1 MFNQPLLQLNQV
13 YTKFINYFEH
23 LFFPDECIICENET
37 PNKQTFICHLCEQ
50 ELAFSKME
58 NTTIDQ
64 KTKKLFWGRVPIEI
78 GFSLLYFE
86 KANST
91 QKILH
96 AIKYQNRKDF
106 AIELGRKIGKAI
118 KKSEINI
125 QIDALIPVP
134 LHVQKKFDRGYN
146 QSELL
151 CKGISAILNIE
162 TNKNLI
168 LRKKNSRSQT
178 KLNKFL
184 RWENAQNTYEVSKE
198 INAKNWKHIA
208 IVDDVITTGSTIE
221 SIAKEILSINPSIKI
236 SVISLALAI

>member
-1 MFNQPLLQLNQV
+1 
-13 YTKFINYFEH
+13 
-23 LFFPDECIICENET
+23 
-37 PNKQTFICHLCEQ
+37 
-50 ELAFSKME
+50 ME

-64 KTKKLFWGRVPIEI
+64 KTKKIFWGRIPIET

-86 KANST
+86 KTNST

-96 AIKYQNRKDF
+96 AIKYQNRKDL
-106 AIELGRKIGKAI
+106 AIELGREIGKALSKI
-118 KKSEINI
+118 EIPL

-134 LHVQKKFDRGYN
+134 LHQRKKFDRGYN

-151 CKGISAILNIE
+151 CRGLSEILNIE
-162 TNKNLI
+162 TNNKLV
-168 LRKKNSRSQT
+168 LRKKNSKSQT

-184 RWENAQNTYEVSKE
+184 RWENAQNTYEICKD
-198 INAKNWKHIA
+198 INSKNWKHIA

>member
-1 MFNQPLLQLNQV
+1 LFNQLLLQLNQV
-13 YTKFINYFEH
+13 YTKFITYFEH

-50 ELAFSKME
+50 ELAFTKME
-58 NTTIDQ
+58 NTTFEQ
-64 KTKKLFWGRVPIEI
+64 KTKKIFWGRVPLEI
-78 GFSLLYFE
+78 GYSLLYFE

-106 AIELGRKIGKAI
+106 AIELGRKIGETLR
-118 KKSEINI
+118 KSEISL

-134 LHVQKKFDRGYN
+134 LHQRKKFDRGYN

-151 CKGISAILNIE
+151 CKGISEILNIE
-162 TNKNLI
+162 TNNTSVV
-168 LRKKNSRSQT
+168 RKKNSQSQT

-184 RWENAQNTYEVSKE
+184 RWENAQNTYEISKD

-221 SIAKEILSINPSIKI
+221 SIAKEIISINPSIKI